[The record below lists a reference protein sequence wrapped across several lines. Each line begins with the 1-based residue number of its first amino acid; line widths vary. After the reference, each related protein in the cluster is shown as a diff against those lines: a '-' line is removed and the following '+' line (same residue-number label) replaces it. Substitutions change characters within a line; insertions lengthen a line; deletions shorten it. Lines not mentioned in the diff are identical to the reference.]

1 MFSVF
6 LKGFFSCFFCIL
18 SGEAESFSLLF
29 AEVILVSGKLYL
41 LFCLFIFGCS
51 HKCIP
56 CTSWLWGRAI
66 FSDFPILDFKA
77 SFASGGCLCSRAGA
91 AGPRSSCA
99 ALGPGAGLRPP
110 SRLGRC
116 CWNWW
121 KRLGSCPAGLARTF
135 FFRRFL
141 GAARGASA
149 GAKLLPDGAAVR
161 GAGARHGPSPPR
173 KCGRKRVG
181 GSARGSGRRGKGGG
195 AGLTT
200 GRAPRKPSGARRP
213 PRASSRCGT
222 ETTVMAR
229 RGAGLGRRWEAGVT
243 GRRLLLLLLL
253 LEDSEQGL

>member
-1 MFSVF
+1 MRAVAGPQP
-6 LKGFFSCFFCIL
+6 LLLLAGFGANGRRQRSRPAPL
-18 SGEAESFSLLF
+18 SPHPPPASAPRLQRASRKLPSRVNSRPAPTGPTSL
-29 AEVILVSGKLYL
+29 
-41 LFCLFIFGCS
+41 
-51 HKCIP
+51 
-56 CTSWLWGRAI
+56 
-66 FSDFPILDFKA
+66 
-77 SFASGGCLCSRAGA
+77 ASGGCRCSRVVA
-91 AGPRSSCA
+91 AGPRSSGA
-99 ALGPGAGLRPP
+99 AIGPGVGLWPP

-121 KRLGSCPAGLARTF
+121 KRLGSCPAGPARTF

-141 GAARGASA
+141 GAARGAAA
-149 GAKLLPDGAAVR
+149 GAGLQPDGAAVR

-195 AGLTT
+195 AGLTI

-229 RGAGLGRRWEAGVT
+229 RGLGLGRRREAGVT
-243 GRRLLLLLLL
+243 G
-253 LEDSEQGL
+253 

>member
-6 LKGFFSCFFCIL
+6 LKGFFSCFCIL
-18 SGEAESFSLLF
+18 SGEAESCQKSFSFLF
-29 AEVILVSGKLYL
+29 AEVILVSGKLNL

-56 CTSWLWGRAI
+56 CTSWPWGRTV
-66 FSDFPILDFKA
+66 FSDFPIFDFNT
-77 SFASGGCLCSRAGA
+77 SLASGGCRCSRAVA
-91 AGPRSSCA
+91 AGPRSSGA
-99 ALGPGAGLRPP
+99 AVGPGVGLWPP

-121 KRLGSCPAGLARTF
+121 KRLGSCPAGLARSF

-141 GAARGASA
+141 GAARGAAA
-149 GAKLLPDGAAVR
+149 GAGLQPDGAAVR

-195 AGLTT
+195 AGLTI

-229 RGAGLGRRWEAGVT
+229 RGVGLGRRLEAGVT
-243 GRRLLLLLLL
+243 GWRRWLLLG
-253 LEDSEQGL
+253 DSEQGP